1 MASLSSYYPQPVIAG
16 TTAGTYAE
24 GDDSRIVGAASKAWP
39 AGVTKTVYLSART
52 DGVAGS
58 GTLADPYDV
67 STPNKWESTFKSLP
81 NGCIV
86 RLLAGEYSIRGT
98 NFNDQNDPIYPD
110 GISIIGEGINQTII
124 TVTELPSN
132 PSGGYIAFLIGGYNQ
147 GDYGN
152 PYVTT
157 LRQKNCVISDLTI
170 DCNWQNLRMPSAVSG
185 AIFLD
190 GSENCAV
197 KRCRVINFGGDNGES
212 NGAFLREAFPV
223 LVAGDN
229 SIVEDCVV
237 ESPIVGINSNDS
249 EQVSVYATFISVGT
263 SIDLWQQTV
272 RSVSSDSSNNTI
284 THQQRY
290 ENGDIFIFSTLSGGS
305 PFVVGKQYYVINAAN
320 NGNTFQLSETAN
332 GSAIDFEAISS
343 GSGGGIRRITKCI
356 VKNNI
361 IKGPSRSFR
370 EGFGVILGS
379 GYGQIIIEGNKF
391 ENLTFGCYGDSFHS
405 GMAIIKNNIF
415 ENCRRQISVETGIN
429 GPLPQLQEL
438 VVSDNAFLGYG
449 INGSGSQPS
458 GTNTNLIGGWCL
470 RANNVR
476 KVSFERNRIESMD
489 GLPILEALPFIGQ
502 SEVAVIKNNLFHSLC
517 GNSGTTVSMSWIDE
531 GNHDEF
537 GIPRYSY
544 SWHRSSIE
552 VDGSYGGDFSFTASA
567 STNVVTIANCSTG
580 SFYEGMFV
588 YLYNLAGGN
597 GLSADTRYYVRDVSV
612 SSDLSRLI
620 SCKLYTTKTGGSP
633 VDITGDYTSASRI
646 SNRAFRNGKAL
657 ESALGV
663 AFSARPSNKDRS
675 NDNRFAIFLKE
686 GLYETELIPS
696 VAPPT
701 RMPAFFN
708 LIGIGSNKNIIL
720 RAWNAQTIY
729 GGFGDADNW
738 LVRNITAVGWGPEG
752 IAVSPSA
759 NALTDTIVEDVI
771 FSVGAGGKAVGG
783 GASGLQNLKLVRC
796 SSNEPMFDTVLNQGI
811 FTGESIDC
819 SWTNGFCINCSGATF
834 RKSNVKI
841 NLNLTIGSGIID
853 SCVFEN
859 NGTGTSVRIVADGAR
874 ITDSKIRNLWIEP
887 SNNNETY
894 IANTIIE
901 PLAGTTYAIEKFG
914 NPAIVKL
921 SNVAMSKLIDSNI
934 TVTSLNLFN
943 QTAFL
948 SGTGA
953 PSASAPNGSIYLRT
967 DGDPSSTVYVRAGN
981 QWRPLGAYEP

>member
-1 MASLSSYYPQPVIAG
+1 MASLSAYYPLPVVAG

-98 NFNDQNDPIYPD
+98 NFNDQNDPVYPD

-132 PSGGYIAFLIGGYNQ
+132 SSGGYIAFLIGGYNQ
-147 GDYGN
+147 GNYGN

-157 LRQKNCVISDLTI
+157 LRQKNCIVSDLTI

-197 KRCRVINFGGDNGES
+197 KRCRIINFGGDNGES
-212 NGAFLREAFPV
+212 NSAFLREAFPV
-223 LVAGDN
+223 SVAGDN

-237 ESPIVGINSNDS
+237 ESPIVGINPNNS
-249 EQVSVYATFISVGT
+249 EQSSVYATFIAVGG
-263 SIDLWQQTV
+263 SLDQWQQIV
-272 RSVSSDSSNNTI
+272 RSISSNASNNTI

-290 ENGDIFIFSTLSGGS
+290 ENGDVFIFTEISGGN
-305 PFVVGKQYYVINAAN
+305 PFVVGKQYYVINATN

-332 GSAIDFEAISS
+332 GSAIDFETISS
-343 GSGGGIRRITKCI
+343 GEGGGIRRTTKCI
-356 VKNNI
+356 VRNNI
-361 IKGPSRSFR
+361 TKGPSKSSRG
-370 EGFGVILGS
+370 GFGVILGS
-379 GYGQIIIEGNKF
+379 GYGQITIEENKF
-391 ENLTFGCYGDSFHS
+391 ENLTYGCYGDSFHS
-405 GMAIIKNNIF
+405 GMAIIKNNLFLNCKRPIAA
-415 ENCRRQISVETGIN
+415 ENTLSS
-429 GPLPQLQEL
+429 PLPLVQEI
-438 VVSDNAFLGYG
+438 VVCDNIFLGYG
-449 INGSGSQPS
+449 INGSDPNNSNS
-458 GTNTNLIGGWCL
+458 NFVGGWCF
-470 RANNVR
+470 RSTNAKRVF
-476 KVSFERNRIESMD
+476 FERNRVESID
-489 GLPILEALPFIGQ
+489 GLPISEALPLISY
-502 SEVAVIKNNLFHSLC
+502 SEMATVRDNLFHSLC
-517 GNSGTTVSMSWIDE
+517 GNSNATVSMSWIDE
-531 GNHDEF
+531 GNKDEF

-552 VDGSYGGDFSFTASA
+552 VDGGYGGDFSFTANA

-588 YLYNLAGGN
+588 YLYNLAGGS
-597 GLSADTRYYVRDVSV
+597 GLAADTRYYVRDISTI
-612 SSDLSRLI
+612 SSDVKI
-620 SCKLYTTKTGGSP
+620 TCKLYTTKTGGSP

-657 ESALGV
+657 ESAWNV
-663 AFSARPSNKDRS
+663 AFAARPSNKDRS
-675 NDNRFAIFLKE
+675 NDNRFTIFLKE
-686 GLYETELIPS
+686 GLYETEYI
-696 VAPPT
+696 APTPIQ
-701 RMPAFFN
+701 RMPTFFN
-708 LIGIGSNKNIIL
+708 FIGVGSNKKVIV
-720 RAWNAQTIY
+720 RAWNIPTIL
-729 GGFGDADNW
+729 GSNGNADNW
-738 LVRNITAVGWGPEG
+738 LVKNITTVGWGPEG
-752 IAVSPSA
+752 QAVSPSQ
-759 NALTDTIVEDVI
+759 NALTDTIMEDVI

-796 SSNEPMFDTVLNQGI
+796 SSNEPMFDTVLNQGN

-819 SWTNGFCINCSGATF
+819 SWMNGFCINCSGATF
-834 RKSNVKI
+834 RRSNVKI

-853 SCVFEN
+853 NCVFEN

-894 IANTIIE
+894 IANTTIE
-901 PLAGTTYAIEKFG
+901 PLAGTTYAIGKFG

-948 SGTGA
+948 SGSGA
-953 PSASAPNGSIYLRT
+953 PSATAPNGSIYLRT
-967 DGDPSSTVYVRAGN
+967 DGDASSTVYVRAGD